1 MARRPE
7 QPAAPAADAGDA
19 LEILHPE
26 RTATIAGREIRV
38 REYGFVESMRL
49 HGLIQPILDDLR
61 ILVTARGVPNLD
73 DVIGVLAHHYEA
85 IVQLLARAADVEP
98 EWVAGLSSA
107 EGELLLYL
115 WWGVN
120 GPFWLGGVVQRIA
133 AERIA
138 ARSAT
143 SPDGRTSTPPSSP
156 QGMATSMQ

>member
-1 MARRPE
+1 MARRPGK
-7 QPAAPAADAGDA
+7 PAAPAADAGDA

-26 RTATIAGREIRV
+26 RIATIAGREIRV

-73 DVIGVLAHHYEA
+73 DVIGVLAHHDEA

-138 ARSAT
+138 ARTAIPPDGAT
-143 SPDGRTSTPPSSP
+143 SMPPSSP
-156 QGMATSMQ
+156 PGTATSMQ